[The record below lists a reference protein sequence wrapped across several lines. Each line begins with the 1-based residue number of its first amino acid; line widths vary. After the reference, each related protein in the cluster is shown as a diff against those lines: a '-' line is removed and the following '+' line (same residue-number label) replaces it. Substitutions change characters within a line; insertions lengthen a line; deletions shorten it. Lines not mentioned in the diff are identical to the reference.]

1 LLSRF
6 QQNDHRNAICF
17 DNVACETDDSNT
29 QLWVVMSMVYF
40 KGKSEAEVVFSF
52 ISFLFFFFWHK
63 LSQWIAKG
71 FACCHKKT

>member
-29 QLWVVMSMVYF
+29 QLWVVMCMVYF
-40 KGKSEAEVVFSF
+40 KGKSEAEVVFSS
-52 ISFLFFFFWHK
+52 ISFLFFSFGT
-63 LSQWIAKG
+63 S
-71 FACCHKKT
+71 